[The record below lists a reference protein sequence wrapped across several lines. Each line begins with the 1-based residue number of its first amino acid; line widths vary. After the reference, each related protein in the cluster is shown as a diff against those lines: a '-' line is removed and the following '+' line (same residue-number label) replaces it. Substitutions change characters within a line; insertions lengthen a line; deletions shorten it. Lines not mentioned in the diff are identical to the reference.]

1 MFRSIPTSN
10 KKLSKLWN
18 AKNLSLHQSNLKKV
32 KSRID
37 LSSPSQFT
45 HLRFKAKN
53 LIMQEERYSEIEREN
68 KILLS
73 KMTQISS
80 TQTIKRLPQLSK
92 SLNKGAR
99 KRKLV
104 QITVENQAIMKRISQ
119 KKSSYNIDKW
129 ENQRK
134 VVERM
139 LGNICEY
146 PYTLGSSQ
154 KLFRSTMKSSKSTS
168 KFSDTPKTAIGKRRS
183 STGDLIF
190 KKKVILS
197 GLHFL
202 VEIRKNAR

>member
-18 AKNLSLHQSNLKKV
+18 AKNLSLHHSNLRKV

-68 KILLS
+68 RILLN
-73 KMTQISS
+73 KMTQISN
-80 TQTIKRLPQLSK
+80 TQPIKRLPQLSK
-92 SLNKGAR
+92 SLNKEAR

-134 VVERM
+134 TVEKM

-154 KLFRSTMKSSKSTS
+154 KLFRSSMKSSKSTS
-168 KFSDTPKTAIGKRRS
+168 KFSETPKTAFGQRKS
-183 STGDLIF
+183 SISDLIF
-190 KKKVILS
+190 KKKIVLS

-202 VEIRKNAR
+202 VEIRKNTK